1 MCPPEV
7 ERAGQE
13 GSPGPDRREQEGADI
28 EQRITWRQPQRP
40 GVDDHSE
47 DERRDRHDP
56 TPLEGPVGLGV
67 VAGHGHDKRSAEE
80 PAQFGECEIH
90 DDETMPQMTPDQ
102 HVRVLVTGATGY
114 IGSRLVPALL
124 AAGHEVRVLTRSA
137 DRLTARDWHDSV
149 EIVEGDATSR
159 ADLDRAL
166 DGIEVAYYLLHSM
179 DGSPDFEERDREL
192 ARLFG
197 LSAQAKDVQRLVYLS
212 GLHPD
217 EETLSTHLA
226 SRVEVGDLLMA
237 SGVPTVVLQAAIII
251 GSGSASFEML
261 RHLTH
266 RLPVMLTPKWVDN
279 RIQPIAIR
287 DVLHYLV
294 GAATIEGEINRTF
307 DIGGPDVLTYR
318 EMIQGFAEVAGLRPR
333 PIRTVP
339 VLTPGLASH
348 WVGLV
353 TPVPSGIAKP
363 LVGSLIHEV
372 VRREHDIDELIEQ
385 PSGGAL
391 HFASSVRAALVDE
404 SGDQLPEPG
413 TVDPARLTAAD
424 PDWAG

>member
-1 MCPPEV
+1 M
-7 ERAGQE
+7 
-13 GSPGPDRREQEGADI
+13 
-28 EQRITWRQPQRP
+28 
-40 GVDDHSE
+40 
-47 DERRDRHDP
+47 
-56 TPLEGPVGLGV
+56 
-67 VAGHGHDKRSAEE
+67 
-80 PAQFGECEIH
+80 
-90 DDETMPQMTPDQ
+90 
-102 HVRVLVTGATGY
+102 TGATGY

-124 AAGHEVRVLTRSA
+124 AVGHDVRVLTRSA
-137 DRLTARDWHDSV
+137 GRLDARHWHDAV
-149 EIVEGDATSR
+149 EIVEGDAGVR
-159 ADLDRAL
+159 QDLDRAL
-166 DGIEVAYYLLHSM
+166 EGIDVAYYLLHSM

-197 LSAQAKDVQRLVYLS
+197 LAAQAAQVQRIVYLS

-217 EETLSTHLA
+217 GGHLSSHLA

-237 SGVPTVVLQAAIII
+237 SGVPTVVLQAAVII
-251 GSGSASFEML
+251 GAGSASFEML
-261 RHLTH
+261 RHLTN
-266 RLPVMLTPKWVDN
+266 RLPIMLTPKWVDN

-294 GAATIEGEINRTF
+294 GAATMPGTPNRTF

-318 EMIQGFAEVAGLRPR
+318 EMIHGFARVAGLRSR
-333 PIRTVP
+333 PIRSVP

-372 VRREHDIDELIEQ
+372 VRRESDIDDLIE
-385 PSGGAL
+385 PPPGGHLRYAE
-391 HFASSVRAALVDE
+391 SVRAALVDE
-404 SGDQLPEPG
+404 SGRRLPEPG

>member
-1 MCPPEV
+1 
-7 ERAGQE
+7 
-13 GSPGPDRREQEGADI
+13 
-28 EQRITWRQPQRP
+28 
-40 GVDDHSE
+40 
-47 DERRDRHDP
+47 
-56 TPLEGPVGLGV
+56 
-67 VAGHGHDKRSAEE
+67 
-80 PAQFGECEIH
+80 
-90 DDETMPQMTPDQ
+90 MTSDQ

-137 DRLTARDWHDSV
+137 DRLTSRDWHDAV
-149 EIVEGDATSR
+149 DIIEGDATSR

-166 DGIEVAYYLLHSM
+166 TDIDVAYYLLHSM
-179 DGSPDFEERDREL
+179 DGGADFEERDREL
-192 ARLFG
+192 ARTFG
-197 LSAQAKDVQRLVYLS
+197 LAAQAADVQRLVYLS

-217 EETLSTHLA
+217 EKKLSTHLA

-266 RLPVMLTPKWVDN
+266 NLPVMLTPKWVNN
-279 RIQPIAIR
+279 RIQPIAIG
-287 DVLHYLV
+287 DVLHYLI
-294 GAATIEGEINRTF
+294 GAATLGGEHNRTF

-318 EMIQGFAEVAGLRPR
+318 DMIHRFARVAGLRDR
-333 PIRTVP
+333 AIVTVP

-372 VRREHDIDELIEQ
+372 VCQENDVDDVIGAPE
-385 PSGGAL
+385 GGAMT
-391 HFASSVRAALVDE
+391 FEDSVKAALVGKDE
-404 SGDQLPEPG
+404 TTRPEPG
-413 TVDPARLTAAD
+413 TVEPARLTAAD